1 MPDKTTRSLYTGAKN
16 ASDSRIGSNKSLYGK
31 LNNTG
36 RSRSMISAEDILPSE
51 EGVYSQLDKIKKSA
65 IATSKE
71 IRDTNLKFDKA
82 YHNQAYQIFERRKKK
97 EILLNRK
104 VYQEQ
109 YKQILSIKA
118 SLSDELNNTAFGI
131 FSKLGAVR
139 DAKVRL
145 ESDPDS
151 KKNQINMI
159 NSMSS
164 LKRTII
170 TQVKRVTDAISNYIS
185 STAKTMDA
193 LIPALSTNLGTDR
206 WGAYN
211 TVMDA
216 LSYRSSS
223 GLNGAVTS
231 REVMESVNKL
241 AASGYQSNI
250 SALSVIDSLG
260 KKISTNFNI
269 ESLNNRFLSY
279 GWENSTQIAQAS
291 LGSEAALKGTLKEYF
306 GNTLYIQKGI
316 YNKVRDQ
323 LSTALLSASNSEK
336 SLELEYQIQKGIGS
350 LVSVGLSSQGQDTLS
365 SIISDLS
372 TQGYT
377 TSAIGNL
384 ALARSGLSA
393 SEIFNASEFTGEMGS
408 KLIGGFVD
416 SLRSANSSTVGS
428 RGQWAKILGVDAS
441 DLTQEKLDKLVS
453 AYDKV
458 KDQNLTYEEM
468 LETMKKES
476 GLASSRQSIEQE
488 ILNNVKSIAD
498 SLGVTGGII
507 GGNITSTVA
516 GLGSAV
522 ISTVLGTAL
531 FKGATK
537 LIGGKLT
544 TAGGSAAGSAAAGGA
559 SGATTALGGLLT
571 KSGGAGSIKGWNFS
585 GGAKAL
591 GVAGGIISTVG
602 TTAGA
607 ISNKTYSDNGFL
619 NGLAGAVMGNQSGDS
634 SFGGYAKSFLS
645 NAARGA
651 SFGMLGGP
659 IGALIGAAAG
669 GVAGIVGN
677 AISASRKKSEASAQ
691 SGAASAASGGS
702 VDYSSYLTTINNSI
716 TYQTTALSTALT
728 NIYQLIAR
736 VSTNNSRGSSVGDL
750 VK

>member
-1 MPDKTTRSLYTGAKN
+1 MPDKTIRSLYTGAKT

-71 IRDTNLKFDKA
+71 IRNTNLKFDKA

-151 KKNQINMI
+151 KKNQTNMI
-159 NSMSS
+159 SSMNS

-170 TQVKRVTDAISNYIS
+170 TQVRRVTNAISNYIS

-216 LSYRSSS
+216 LNYRSSS

-269 ESLNNRFLSY
+269 ESLNDRFLAY

-291 LGSEAALKGTLKEYF
+291 LGAESALKGTLKEYF

-323 LSTALLSASNSEK
+323 LNTALLSASNSEK

-350 LVSVGLSSQGQDTLS
+350 LVSVGLSSKGQDTLLNVLN
-365 SIISDLS
+365 DFS

-377 TSAIGNL
+377 TSTIGNL
-384 ALARSGLSA
+384 ALARSGLSS
-393 SEIFNASEFTGEMGS
+393 SEIFNASEFTGDMAS
-408 KLIGGFVD
+408 RLIGGIVD
-416 SLRSANSSTVGS
+416 SLRSANSSTIGS

-441 DLTQEKLDKLVS
+441 DLTQEKLDKLVN

-516 GLGSAV
+516 GLGSTV

-531 FKGATK
+531 LKGATK
-537 LIGGKLT
+537 LIGGKLVA
-544 TAGGSAAGSAAAGGA
+544 AGGSAAGSAAAGVG
-559 SGATTALGGLLT
+559 GATTALGGLLT
-571 KSGGAGSIKGWNFS
+571 KSGGFGATRSGWNFS
-585 GGAKAL
+585 RGAKAL
-591 GVAGGIISTVG
+591 GAAGGIIS
-602 TTAGA
+602 AGVDA
-607 ISNKTYSDNGFL
+607 IGAASNNTYTNNAITNAAL
-619 NGLAGAVMGNQSGDS
+619 GALMGNQSGDS
-634 SFGGYAKSFLS
+634 SFGGYAKAIGG
-645 NAARGA
+645 NALKGA
-651 SFGMLGGP
+651 GIGMMFGP
-659 IGALIGAAAG
+659 IGAAIGAGVGAFFG
-669 GVAGIVGN
+669 GIGN
-677 AISASRKKSEASAQ
+677 SISASRKKLEASAQ
-691 SGAASAASGGS
+691 SGTASAASGGS